1 MIQGVRF
8 IHLRRRD
15 HLVELEKKGSLVVL
29 RRSTKNNNVRD
40 ARGMAIKRE
49 HAKDPLPSDT

>member
-15 HLVELEKKGSLVVL
+15 HLVELEKKGSLVV
-29 RRSTKNNNVRD
+29 SKNLS
-40 ARGMAIKRE
+40 K
-49 HAKDPLPSDT
+49 T